1 MSSGNAPA
9 PIPGRNDS
17 IKRFDDSSSS
27 ALHVEWTDANKN
39 KACEEQTTCDDSS
52 RSLHVEW
59 PEQDDPSANARD
71 ATHMASGKHL
81 AVHAPTNRKSSMDA
95 AVTTASTVAANSKSS
110 RRLAHADNK
119 MKKSSLSRTASSI
132 SLGLKR
138 EMEHTE
144 QSTSSNRSLGSISG
158 FLRRNASAG
167 EICTSTSTNTN
178 MSRRGKRMSELTSNS
193 NWDIDD
199 GDDDDKSVNLED
211 MNSPGGASGSS
222 RSIFN
227 KFIDRVKEAS
237 SSNLSTMSDFLAE
250 EVGQNK
256 HRSTYLKDRASIKV
270 RRASDFLYSSHHKQG
285 ADDGKSLGTSSSHRE
300 HATCTCNRTG
310 NRLHDDDCGI
320 HAHVD
325 GKEKN
330 SQDW

>member
-27 ALHVEWTDANKN
+27 ALYVEWADANEDKV
-39 KACEEQTTCDDSS
+39 CEEQTTCGDSS
-52 RSLHVEW
+52 RSLYVEW
-59 PEQDDPSANARD
+59 PEQEESSANARD
-71 ATHMASGKHL
+71 ATNMASRKHL
-81 AVHAPTNRKSSMDA
+81 AAHAPTNRKSSMDT
-95 AVTTASTVAANSKSS
+95 AVTTASTATANSKSS
-110 RRLAHADNK
+110 RRLVQANNK
-119 MKKSSLSRTASSI
+119 KKKPSLSRTASSI

-144 QSTSSNRSLGSISG
+144 QSTSSNRSLGGISG
-158 FLRRNASAG
+158 FLRRNASTG
-167 EICTSTSTNTN
+167 EISTSTN

-193 NWDIDD
+193 NWDNDD
-199 GDDDDKSVNLED
+199 GDDDKSINLED

-256 HRSTYLKDRASIKV
+256 CRSTYLKDRASIKV

-300 HATCTCNRTG
+300 HTICTCNRTG